1 MANVMVDVLKTQLK
15 NPQILKAK
23 PALLLFLLK
32 YMGKFKIKRVG
43 ENLLLHSHLPPI
55 NSPAYGRFVKE
66 HLAGRI
72 DGPSHAQIGLTNACP
87 QRCTYCYNRDRKG
100 TPMEKADI
108 LQAVQD
114 LKSMGVFWM
123 GWTGGEPLLNQDIV
137 EITENAADGCAVKL
151 FTTGCTLTPQL
162 AASLKN
168 AGLFSVS
175 VSLDHWQEEIHDRQ
189 RGYPGAFRTALKA
202 IEIFRNTEGLHVG
215 VSAVLSKDMIKKGQ
229 TEEYLEFLQSLGIH
243 EAWLSE
249 AKPSVADFCY
259 NDLIITEEER
269 LSLVNLQDRFNRK
282 EGMTVNYLAHFEGR
296 EHFGC
301 NAGHKMVYIDAF
313 GDVSPCVFTP
323 MNFGNIL
330 ETNLIDLVNDM
341 RRLFPSENSCFI
353 NKNYKLLQKY
363 SRGRNILSK
372 KDSLLMMQEVDFGPL
387 ARFFEL
393 YYGKKER
400 V

>member
-1 MANVMVDVLKTQLK
+1 
-15 NPQILKAK
+15 
-23 PALLLFLLK
+23 
-32 YMGKFKIKRVG
+32 
-43 ENLLLHSHLPPI
+43 
-55 NSPAYGRFVKE
+55 
-66 HLAGRI
+66 
-72 DGPSHAQIGLTNACP
+72 
-87 QRCTYCYNRDRKG
+87 
-100 TPMEKADI
+100 
-108 LQAVQD
+108 
-114 LKSMGVFWM
+114 MGVFWM
-123 GWTGGEPLLNQDIV
+123 GWTGGEPLLNRDIV
-137 EITENAADGCAVKL
+137 EITEKAADGCAVKL

-162 AASLKN
+162 ASSLQK

-175 VSLDHWQEEIHDRQ
+175 VSLDHWQEEIHDRR
-189 RGYPGAFRTALKA
+189 RGYPGAFQTALKA
-202 IEIFRNTEGLHVG
+202 IEIFRNTDGLHIG

-249 AKPSVADFCY
+249 AKPSVADFWRD
-259 NDLIITEEER
+259 DLVITEEER

-282 EGMTVNYLAHFEGR
+282 GGMTVNYLAHFEGC

-341 RRLFPSENSCFI
+341 RRLFPSENTCFI

-363 SRGRNILSK
+363 SRGRNVLSRQ
-372 KDSLLMMQEVDFGPL
+372 DSILMMQQVAFGPM

-393 YYGKKER
+393 YYGKKEK